1 MPTPTL
7 RRSASQTG
15 GHDIVIEAAWLYYQD
30 GLNQNEIAARFKVSR
45 ATVVNYLQEARERGY
60 VQITLSPEAFKG
72 HEAALQLCERF
83 GLQEAYVV
91 PDDPGERRATEIRV
105 ARGAAQWLP
114 RLLMPGDRLGVAWG
128 KTIYDVAE
136 FLETIAID
144 GLTVLQLVGSMATP
158 YGFSADVVSSYVARK
173 FSAQCVNLHVPAM
186 LSSPQIARALRAEE
200 LIANQLDEI
209 SHFNKTLFAVGS
221 CAPDSH
227 VVSSGVATIE
237 ELNWYIDH
245 GAVGVL
251 CGRFIDDRGNS
262 IEGPLDERMM
272 GIALSRMRAPETG
285 ILVSAGSERVPAA
298 VAALRGGYATHI
310 VTHQSSA
317 EAILSSGD

>member
-1 MPTPTL
+1 MPTQSL
-7 RRSASQTG
+7 RRSASQIG

-72 HEAALQLCERF
+72 HEAALQLREKY
-83 GLQEAYVV
+83 GLREAYVV
-91 PDDPGERRATEIRV
+91 PDGNGEQRVTEIRV

-114 RLLMPGDRLGVAWG
+114 RLVSPGDRLGVAWG

-136 FLETIAID
+136 FLETIAVD
-144 GLTVLQLVGSMATP
+144 DLTVLQLVGSMATP
-158 YGFSADVVSSYVARK
+158 YGFSADVCSSYVARK
-173 FSAQCVNLHVPAM
+173 FSARCVNLHVPAM
-186 LSSPQIARALRAEE
+186 LSSPEVARALRAED
-200 LIANQLDEI
+200 LIASQLDEI

-221 CAPDSH
+221 CTPDSH

-251 CGRFIDDRGNS
+251 CGRFINEQGDG

-272 GIALSRMRAPETG
+272 GIALNRMRNPETG
-285 ILVSAGSERVPAA
+285 ILVSVGSDRVPAA
-298 VAALRGGYATHI
+298 IAALRGGYATHI
-310 VTHQSSA
+310 VTNQSSA
-317 EAILSSGD
+317 EAILSLGG